1 MTQRSRGT
9 TALNPLFNILASVM
23 LVFSVVCLCGVL
35 AVFAMPGLVP
45 AQFQPVTEVAEVA
58 VPSEVTPTPTPK
70 PTLTTAASSPD
81 VPTFPATW
89 TPTTPTLTP
98 TRPTSTPTTE
108 PPTINPLN
116 TRTPTNTATTTA
128 TATKTLTPG
137 PPTKTLSPLPY
148 TLQTGSPAYLRN
160 YVNTAACKWM
170 GIVGQA
176 FGLDGKP
183 QLNLY
188 VRLEGGG
195 LSLEGVT
202 GSQPAIGPGAYQIVL
217 GDHPVDTTDTYRV
230 QLRNASGQ
238 PISDTYIIPTKGDCN
253 SNLVL
258 VNFAQNH

>member
-9 TALNPLFNILASVM
+9 AALNPLFNLLASVM
-23 LVFSVVCLCGVL
+23 LVFSVMCLCGVL
-35 AVFAMPGLVP
+35 AVFAAPGLVP
-45 AQFQPVTEVAEVA
+45 AQFQPPTEVAELVF
-58 VPSEVTPTPTPK
+58 P
-70 PTLTTAASSPD
+70 TTAAPESTLTATPEPPSA
-81 VPTFPATW
+81 PTFPATW
-89 TPTTPTLTP
+89 TPTTPTITP
-98 TRPTSTPTTE
+98 TRPTSTPTEE
-108 PPTINPLN
+108 PPTLNPLDTWTPAN
-116 TRTPTNTATTTA
+116 TDTPTA
-128 TATKTLTPG
+128 TATKTFTPG
-137 PPTKTLSPLPY
+137 PPTKTRSPLPY

-176 FGLDGKP
+176 FGSDGKP

-217 GDHPVDTTDTYRV
+217 GDHPVATTDTYRV

-258 VNFAQNH
+258 VNFEQNH